1 MGKRLRNWASAFVL
15 GLTATAMGAPVDAAP
30 ASPERPAETAGK
42 VALGVY
48 DPSRVFSGED
58 GIDIEHIFVYWQSLD
73 LKDLKRRLAYAQK
86 RGRAMI
92 VTVEPYT
99 KAANWRDG
107 GERLFGDIV
116 GGRFDPQIDTVCDA
130 MSGFNGRLLV
140 RWGHEMEDP
149 TGRYPWARADSEGYK
164 SAYRYFVD
172 SCRRKVP
179 AAAFIWSPKGEKNL
193 ARYYPGDAHVD
204 YVGLAVWGL
213 QAMDRDYFGGQRDFP
228 QTFREKYDRVA
239 GFGKPV
245 LIAELGVSGDA
256 GYRRKWFGS
265 LYDSISGH
273 SDFDLL
279 EGVVYFND
287 KEPHHWPMGYG
298 APDWRIETGWFADA
312 RQRSTTVARN
322 TP

>member
-1 MGKRLRNWASAFVL
+1 MKGIVMGLVSIAVL
-15 GLTATAMGAPVDAAP
+15 ALGGVAAIPATAPKGVTEENA
-30 ASPERPAETAGK
+30 R

-48 DPSRVFSGED
+48 DPHREFAGESD
-58 GIDIEHIFVYWQSLD
+58 VDIEHIFVYWQALDVQD
-73 LKDLKRRLAYAQK
+73 LKGRLAYARK
-86 RGRAMI
+86 RDRAMI

-107 GERLFGDIV
+107 GERLFGDITA
-116 GGRFDPQIDTVCDA
+116 GRFDKQIDTVCGA
-130 MSGFNGRLLV
+130 MGDFGGRLLV
-140 RWGHEMEDP
+140 RWGHEMEDA
-149 TGRYPWARADSEGYK
+149 TGRYPWARKDSEGYK

-172 SCRRKVP
+172 ACRRHVP
-179 AAAFIWSPKGEKNL
+179 DAAFVWSPKGEKNL

-213 QAMDRDYFGGQRDFP
+213 QAMDRDYFGGRRDFR

-256 GYRRKWFGS
+256 AYRRDWFGS
-265 LYDSISGH
+265 LYDTVSRRREFG
-273 SDFDLL
+273 LL
-279 EGVVYFND
+279 QGVVYFND
-287 KEPHHWPMGYG
+287 KEPHQWPLGYG
-298 APDWRIETGWFADA
+298 APDWRIKSGWFANA
-312 RQRSTTVARN
+312 RRLSTAVAQN